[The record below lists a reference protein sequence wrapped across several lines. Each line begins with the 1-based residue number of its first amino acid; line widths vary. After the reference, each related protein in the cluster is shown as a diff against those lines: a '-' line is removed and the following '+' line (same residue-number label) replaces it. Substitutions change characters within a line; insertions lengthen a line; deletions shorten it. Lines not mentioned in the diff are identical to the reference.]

1 MLVALREA
9 ASSCQVSC
17 PIMPGALND
26 LPAQYFGYNSEMN
39 SSQPA
44 VITDDV
50 ARRARRRIAWRLLP
64 YVLLMYI
71 IAYLDRN
78 NLATAALQM
87 PHDLGFDE
95 RVIGF
100 GAGIFSLGY
109 VILEIPGTIIIER
122 WSARRWLSRIMITWG
137 CVTVGMA
144 FIRTPHQFYA
154 MRFLLGLAEAGFFPG
169 IIVYL
174 THWFIYEDRAKAIA
188 GFMAA
193 IPLAFAVGSPLSGL
207 LLGCHWFGLQG
218 WQVLFIAE
226 GLPALFF
233 GVMTW
238 SYLTDWPHQANWLPP
253 AERQWIIEHLECEK
267 RAKQSV
273 RSYTVW
279 EAIRNRNVLTLT
291 ALHFA
296 QNGSAYALAFW
307 LPTMLKRLSGL
318 GDFKVTLLVALPNV
332 LGFVAM
338 QVNGWHSD
346 RTSERRWHTTIPLWV
361 TAAALL
367 VLSVAD
373 WGLLPSLFLFSIA
386 AASLLAFLP
395 CFWAMPSAFLSNS
408 AAAIATGTINC
419 VSAGLGGFLGP
430 SLVGLLVARTHSFRS
445 GFGVLA
451 VALLIAGVLPLTL
464 RLGDRMAAAP
474 AGQ

>member
-1 MLVALREA
+1 LSAPALIA
-9 ASSCQVSC
+9 DDAS
-17 PIMPGALND
+17 
-26 LPAQYFGYNSEMN
+26 
-39 SSQPA
+39 
-44 VITDDV
+44 
-50 ARRARRRIAWRLLP
+50 RRARHRIALRLLP
-64 YVLLMYI
+64 YVILMYV

-87 PHDLGFDE
+87 PHDLGFDD

-109 VILEIPGTIIIER
+109 VILEIPGSLIIER
-122 WSARRWLSRIMITWG
+122 WSARRWLSRIMVSWG
-137 CVTVGMA
+137 MVTIGMA
-144 FIRTPHQFYA
+144 FIRTPHQFYTV
-154 MRFLLGLAEAGFFPG
+154 RFLLGLAEAGFFPG

-174 THWFIYEDRAKAIA
+174 THWFIYEDRAKAVA

-193 IPLAFAVGSPLSGL
+193 IPLAFAVGSPISGL
-207 LLGCHWFGLQG
+207 LLGLHWFGLRG
-218 WQVLFIAE
+218 WQWLFIVE

-238 SYLTDWPHQANWLPP
+238 FYLSDWPHQAKWLPR
-253 AERQWIIEHLECEK
+253 AERQWVINQLESEK

-273 RSYTVW
+273 RSYTMW
-279 EAIRNRNVLTLT
+279 EAIRHRDVLILT
-291 ALHFA
+291 ALHFV

-318 GDFKVTLLVALPNV
+318 SDFRVTLLVALPNL

-346 RTSERRWHTTIPLWV
+346 RTSERRWHTAIPLWLA
-361 TAAALL
+361 AAALL
-367 VLSVAD
+367 VLRVAD
-373 WGLLPSLFLFSIA
+373 WGFLPSIFLFSIA

-395 CFWAMPSAFLSNS
+395 SFWAMPSAFLCDS
-408 AAAIATGTINC
+408 AAAMATGTINC
-419 VSAGLGGFLGP
+419 VAAGLGGFLGP
-430 SLVGLLVARTHSFRS
+430 ALVGLQAARTHSFRS

-451 VALLIAGVLPLTL
+451 VALLIAGALPLTV
-464 RLGDRMAAAP
+464 RVRGRIVAAS
-474 AGQ
+474 AGE

>member
-1 MLVALREA
+1 LRK
-9 ASSCQVSC
+9 
-17 PIMPGALND
+17 GK
-26 LPAQYFGYNSEMN
+26 LPA
-39 SSQPA
+39 PA
-44 VITDDV
+44 KVADAV
-50 ARRARRRIAWRLLP
+50 ARRARRRITLRILP
-64 YVLLMYI
+64 YVLLLYV

-87 PHDLGFDE
+87 PHDLGFDD
-95 RVIGF
+95 RVIGL
-100 GAGIFSLGY
+100 GAGIFAVGY
-109 VILEIPGTIIIER
+109 IILEIPGTLIIER
-122 WSARRWLSRIMITWG
+122 WSARRWITRIMISWG
-137 CVTVGMA
+137 LVTIGMA
-144 FIRTPHQFYA
+144 FVRTPHQFYT

-193 IPLAFAVGSPLSGL
+193 IPLAYAVGSPISGL
-207 LLGCHWFGLQG
+207 LLGVHWGGLHG
-218 WQVLFIAE
+218 WQWLFILE

-233 GVMTW
+233 GVTTW
-238 SYLTDWPHQANWLPP
+238 FYLTDWPHQAKWLPP
-253 AERQWIIEHLECEK
+253 AEREWVINQLESEK
-267 RAKQSV
+267 QAKKSV
-273 RSYTVW
+273 RAYTVW
-279 EAIRNRNVLTLT
+279 QALRHRDVLILT
-291 ALHFA
+291 TLHFV

-318 GDFKVTLLVALPNV
+318 SDIKVTLLVALPNL

-346 RTSERRWHTTIPLWV
+346 RTAERRWHTAIPLWT

-373 WGLLPSLFLFSIA
+373 WGTVPSLFLFSIA
-386 AASLLAFLP
+386 AAGLLAFLP
-395 CFWAMPSAFLSNS
+395 SFWAMPSAFLCDS
-408 AAAIATGTINC
+408 AAAMATGTINC
-419 VSAGLGGFLGP
+419 VAAGLGGFLGP
-430 SLVGLLVARTHSFRS
+430 ALVGYQAARTHSFRS
-445 GFGVLA
+445 SFAVLV

-464 RLGDRMAAAP
+464 RVRGHVVALS

>member
-1 MLVALREA
+1 
-9 ASSCQVSC
+9 
-17 PIMPGALND
+17 
-26 LPAQYFGYNSEMN
+26 MN
-39 SSQPA
+39 LSVPTLIA
-44 VITDDV
+44 DDV
-50 ARRARRRIAWRLLP
+50 SRRARRRIALRLLP
-64 YVLLMYI
+64 YVLLMYV

-87 PHDLGFDE
+87 PHDLGFDYS
-95 RVIGF
+95 VIGF

-122 WSARRWLSRIMITWG
+122 WSARRWLSRIMVSWG
-137 CVTVGMA
+137 IVTIGMA
-144 FIRTPHQFYA
+144 FIRTPQQFYT

-193 IPLAFAVGSPLSGL
+193 IPLAFAVGSPISGL
-207 LLGCHWFGLQG
+207 LLGFHWFGLRG

-238 SYLTDWPHQANWLPP
+238 FYLSDWPHQAKWLPP
-253 AERQWIIEHLECEK
+253 AERQWVIIQLESEK

-279 EAIRNRNVLTLT
+279 EAIRNRDVLILT

-318 GDFKVTLLVALPNV
+318 SDFRVTLLVVLPNV

-373 WGLLPSLFLFSIA
+373 WGFLPSLFLFSIA

-395 CFWAMPSAFLSNS
+395 SFWAMPSAFLCDS
-408 AAAIATGTINC
+408 AAAMATGTINC

-430 SLVGLLVARTHSFRS
+430 SLVGFLAARTHSFRS

-451 VALLIAGVLPLTL
+451 VALLIAGVLPLTVRL
-464 RLGDRMAAAP
+464 RGRIVAAP